1 MKINYSNIEVRSKL
15 LLASR
20 KCPIVHRFPLLI
32 HFNPRL
38 LLAAAANI
46 RSHYVMVRKMK
57 AIYHILNQF
66 NQRDGGRVLIGE
78 CWMPVSSPHTTSHVV
93 PNLYNITLN
102 PITPLQTA
110 DIPNIQS
117 ALTAGAHQAGSTL
130 PPTIEKVHT
139 NEMHPTY
146 NRFGFNFSF
155 DQF

>member
-1 MKINYSNIEVRSKL
+1 
-15 LLASR
+15 
-20 KCPIVHRFPLLI
+20 
-32 HFNPRL
+32 
-38 LLAAAANI
+38 
-46 RSHYVMVRKMK
+46 MK

-78 CWMPVSSPHTTSHVV
+78 CWMPVRCFSDIRELESIPFSM
-93 PNLYNITLN
+93 NLDDASIYSLFK
-102 PITPLQTA
+102 TA

-146 NRFGFNFSF
+146 NR
-155 DQF
+155 